1 MDGVDSSLIQT
12 VAVFAIPVLFA
23 ITLHEAAHGYA
34 AKHFGDA
41 TAATL
46 GRLSLNPL
54 RHIDP
59 FGTVAMPLLLY
70 FMTSGAFVF
79 GYAKPVPV
87 DSRNLRRPKQDMLWV
102 AFAGPASNLAM
113 ALLWALLAVGLAL
126 GGVDEPFFGRMAQ
139 AGVLVNFVM
148 AALNLF
154 PLPPLDGGRMLV
166 AILPYPQ
173 ALMLSRIEP
182 YGFFVVLLLAGTN
195 LLNYWMRP
203 LLAAL
208 QTGLGWIMQPLLAIF
223 S

>member
-1 MDGVDSSLIQT
+1 MSASLVQT
-12 VAVFAIPVLFA
+12 IAIYAIPVLLA

-34 AKHFGDA
+34 ARHFGDS
-41 TAATL
+41 TAAVM

-54 RHIDP
+54 RHVDW

-70 FMTSGAFVF
+70 FMTSGNFVF

-102 AFAGPASNLAM
+102 AFAGPASNLLM
-113 ALLWALLAVGLAL
+113 ALMWALFAAFLAIA
-126 GGVDEPFFGRMAQ
+126 GVDETFFTGMAQ

-166 AILPYPQ
+166 AVLPYAQ
-173 ALMLSRIEP
+173 ALMLSRIEGF
-182 YGFFVVLLLAGTN
+182 GFFIVLALAATRLLE
-195 LLNYWMRP
+195 YWMMP
-203 LLAAL
+203 LLAAFNI
-208 QTGLGWIMQPLLAIF
+208 GLAVLLRPLAQFL
-223 S
+223 

>member
-1 MDGVDSSLIQT
+1 MVVSASLVQT
-12 VAVFAIPVLFA
+12 IAIYAIPVLLA

-34 AKHFGDA
+34 ARHFGDS
-41 TAATL
+41 TAAVM

-54 RHIDP
+54 RHVDL

-70 FMTSGAFVF
+70 FMTSGNFVF

-102 AFAGPASNLAM
+102 AFAGPASNLLM
-113 ALLWALLAVGLAL
+113 ALMWALFAAFLAIAGI
-126 GGVDEPFFGRMAQ
+126 DETFFTGMAQ

-166 AILPYPQ
+166 AVLPYAQ
-173 ALMLSRIEP
+173 AVMLSRIENF
-182 YGFFVVLLLAGTN
+182 GFFIVLALAATRLLE
-195 LLNYWMRP
+195 YWMVP
-203 LLAAL
+203 LLAAFNF
-208 QTGLGWIMQPLLAIF
+208 GLAVLLRPLTQFL
-223 S
+223 